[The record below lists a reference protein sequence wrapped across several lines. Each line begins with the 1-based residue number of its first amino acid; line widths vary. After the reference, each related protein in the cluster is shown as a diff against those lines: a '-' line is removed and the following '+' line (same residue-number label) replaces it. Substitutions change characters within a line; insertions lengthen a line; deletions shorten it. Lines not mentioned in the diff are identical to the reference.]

1 MVLGWGLPD
10 KRESGPEGNAMTDV
24 RWKQRFQ
31 NFGKALS
38 LLENALALPAPDP
51 VQRAGIVQFFEM
63 SFELSWKVLK
73 DYLEAQ
79 GLIEVKTPRSALK
92 AAFEIG
98 LVKDGHQ
105 WLQGL
110 EDRNLVAHTYDES
123 TAQQVDALIRDVYF
137 PLFKDLAAVLEE
149 KSRG

>member
-1 MVLGWGLPD
+1 V
-10 KRESGPEGNAMTDV
+10 NTDV
-24 RWKQRFQ
+24 RWLQRFR
-31 NFGKALS
+31 NYRKALG
-38 LLENALALPAPDP
+38 LLESALALPAPDA

-63 SFELSWKVLK
+63 VFELSWKVLK

-79 GLIEVKTPRSALK
+79 GLIDVKTPRSALK

-98 LVKDGHQ
+98 LIRDGHQ

-123 TAQQVDALIRDVYF
+123 TAQQVDALVRNVYY
-137 PLFKDLAAVLEE
+137 PLFKALERVLEE
-149 KSRG
+149 KS

>member
-1 MVLGWGLPD
+1 MV
-10 KRESGPEGNAMTDV
+10 DV
-24 RWKQRFQ
+24 RWRQRFQ
-31 NFGKALS
+31 NYRKALS
-38 LLENALALPAPDP
+38 LLENGLALPAPDP

-63 SFELSWKVLK
+63 AFELSWKVLK

-79 GLIEVKTPRSALK
+79 GLVDVKTPRSALK

-98 LVKDGHQ
+98 LVRDGRQ

-137 PLFKDLAAVLEE
+137 PLFKELAAVLEE

>member
-1 MVLGWGLPD
+1 
-10 KRESGPEGNAMTDV
+10 MTDV